1 MGIETT
7 PAHHRSGATR
17 EASALSKLRALLLAG
32 IAAGL
37 LSTAA
42 AASAAPPAASPPS
55 TSAGTRGPAML
66 PVRRVRFDYRTHDG
80 KTSWAIVLLP
90 GWYGPSRHPALPLII
105 CPHGR
110 NTSPESTAK
119 RWRDL
124 PTRGGF
130 AVVLPAGQGRV
141 LQLDSWGYP
150 GQIADLA
157 RMPKLVEHAVPGFH
171 YLRKRLYA
179 VGESMGGQEVL
190 LLLARHPHMFAG
202 VIAFDPAV
210 DMVSRYYAFPSLF
223 AGVATQRKAL
233 TEIGGNPQQVPRA
246 YAVRSPIDYVHPIA
260 FSEVP
265 LQIWWSIADRVI
277 TDQASQAGR
286 LYQEIKLANPTAP
299 VSPYVGRWQHTAE
312 GIANTQLPDA
322 LARIGLLPA
331 SWLIND
337 PLRLHHGPG
346 AVPAG
351 RLASETEVD
360 RMVTHAQL
368 QASQRLARESGLVSA
383 WWRTAFVA
391 AAVLCLLLAA
401 ALTLS
406 LRRPDS
412 RARLAAGRDRLTR
425 RLRAPRPPSHV
436 A

>member
-1 MGIETT
+1 
-7 PAHHRSGATR
+7 
-17 EASALSKLRALLLAG
+17 
-32 IAAGL
+32 
-37 LSTAA
+37 
-42 AASAAPPAASPPS
+42 
-55 TSAGTRGPAML
+55 ML

-80 KTSWAIVLLP
+80 KTSYAIVLLP
-90 GWYGPSRHPALPLII
+90 GWWGGSRQPALPLIV

-110 NTSPESTAK
+110 NTSPESTAR

-124 PTRGGF
+124 PARGGF

-150 GQIADLA
+150 GQIDDLA
-157 RMPKLVEHAVPGFH
+157 RMPQLVERAVPGFH

-190 LLLARHPHMFAG
+190 LLLARHPHLFAG

-210 DMVSRYYAFPSLF
+210 DMVSRYYALPSVF
-223 AGVATQRKAL
+223 AGVSTQHKVVQ
-233 TEIGGNPQQVPRA
+233 EVGGTPQQVPRA
-246 YAVRSPIDYVHPIA
+246 YAVRSPINDVHRIA

-286 LYQEIKLANPTAP
+286 LYQLIKLANPTAP

-322 LARIGLLPA
+322 LVRIGLLPA

-337 PLRLHHGPG
+337 PLRLHHGPH

-360 RMVTHAQL
+360 RMVANAQL
-368 QASQRLARESGLVSA
+368 HASKSLARENSLVAA
-383 WWRTAFVA
+383 WWRTAFIA
-391 AAVLCLLLAA
+391 AAALSLLLAA

-406 LRRPDS
+406 LRGSPTW
-412 RARLAAGRDRLTR
+412 AGVAAGVRRRTR
-425 RLRAPRPPSHV
+425 RPRPRGPRSRV

>member
-1 MGIETT
+1 
-7 PAHHRSGATR
+7 
-17 EASALSKLRALLLAG
+17 
-32 IAAGL
+32 
-37 LSTAA
+37 
-42 AASAAPPAASPPS
+42 
-55 TSAGTRGPAML
+55 ML
-66 PVRRVRFDYRTHDG
+66 PVRRVRFSYRTHDG
-80 KTSWAIVLLP
+80 RTSWAIVLLP
-90 GWYGPSRHPALPLII
+90 GWYGPSRHPALPLIVA
-105 CPHGR
+105 PHGR

-157 RMPKLVEHAVPGFH
+157 RMPALVERAVAGFR
-171 YLRKRLYA
+171 YLRRRVYA

-190 LLLARHPHMFAG
+190 LLLARHPKMFAG

-210 DMVSRYYAFPSLF
+210 DMVSRYYAFPSLP
-223 AGVATQRKAL
+223 AGVSTQRKAL
-233 TEIGGNPQQVPRA
+233 QEIGGTPQQVPQA
-246 YAVRSPIDYVHPIA
+246 YRVRSPITYVRQIA

-277 TDQASQAGR
+277 TDQAAQAGR
-286 LYQEIKLANPTAP
+286 LYQQIKLANPTAP

-331 SWLIND
+331 SWLISD
-337 PLRLHHGPG
+337 PLRLHHGPH

-351 RLASETEVD
+351 QLASETEVD
-360 RMVTHAQL
+360 QMVSNAQL
-368 QASQRLARESGLVSA
+368 QLSKSLARESDLVAA
-383 WWRTAFVA
+383 WWRAAFI
-391 AAVLCLLLAA
+391 AA
-401 ALTLS
+401 ALLAIVLAVLLALS
-406 LRRPDS
+406 MRGRSAGRPDLHRLARRWRS
-412 RARLAAGRDRLTR
+412 RPRRART
-425 RLRAPRPPSHV
+425 V

>member
-1 MGIETT
+1 
-7 PAHHRSGATR
+7 
-17 EASALSKLRALLLAG
+17 
-32 IAAGL
+32 
-37 LSTAA
+37 
-42 AASAAPPAASPPS
+42 
-55 TSAGTRGPAML
+55 ML

-157 RMPKLVEHAVPGFH
+157 RMPQLVERAVPGFR

-190 LLLARHPHMFAG
+190 LLLARHPHVFAG
-202 VIAFDPAV
+202 VVAFDPAV
-210 DMVSRYYAFPSLF
+210 DMVSRYYAFPSLP
-223 AGVATQRKAL
+223 AGVSTQRKAL
-233 TEIGGNPQQVPRA
+233 QEIGGTPQQVPQA
-246 YAVRSPIDYVHPIA
+246 YRVRSPVSYVRQIA

-312 GIANTQLPDA
+312 GIASTQLPDA

-337 PLRLHHGPG
+337 PLRLHHGPH

-351 RLASETEVD
+351 RLASEAEVD
-360 RMVTHAQL
+360 QIVSSAQL
-368 QASQRLARESGLVSA
+368 QLSKRLAREGELVSV
-383 WWRTAFVA
+383 WWRTGFIA
-391 AAVLCLLLAA
+391 AAALALLLAA

-406 LRRPDS
+406 LRPRTWPG
-412 RARLAAGRDRLTR
+412 AAATLGRCAR
-425 RLRAPRPPSHV
+425 RLRARRSPSRS

>member
-1 MGIETT
+1 MRVIR
-7 PAHHRSGATR
+7 AAVVFAVLAGAT
-17 EASALSKLRALLLAG
+17 SAPAAAPFALAVG
-32 IAAGL
+32 D
-37 LSTAA
+37 AA
-42 AASAAPPAASPPS
+42 AAGHARAARAARPP
-55 TSAGTRGPAML
+55 ML

-80 KTSWAIVLLP
+80 KKSWAIVLLP
-90 GWYGPSRHPALPLII
+90 GWYGPARHPALPLII
-105 CPHGR
+105 APHGR

-157 RMPKLVEHAVPGFH
+157 RMPGLTERAVPGFR
-171 YLRKRLYA
+171 YLPKRVYA

-190 LLLARHPHMFAG
+190 LLLAKHPHMFAG

-210 DMVSRYYAFPSLF
+210 DMVSRYYAFPSLPS
-223 AGVATQRKAL
+223 GRATQAKAL
-233 TEIGGNPQQVPRA
+233 QEIGGTPQQVPAA
-246 YAVRSPIDYVHPIA
+246 YRVRSPITYVRQIA

-299 VSPYVGRWQHTAE
+299 VAPYVGRWQHTAE

-337 PLRLHHGPG
+337 PLRLHHGPN
-346 AVPAG
+346 AVPSG
-351 RLASETEVD
+351 RLASDNEVE
-360 RMVTHAQL
+360 RMVATAQVDL
-368 QASQRLARESGLVSA
+368 SKRLARASELVPS
-383 WWRTAFVA
+383 WWRTAFFAV
-391 AAVLCLLLAA
+391 AVLALLLAA
-401 ALTLS
+401 ALARTLHRS
-406 LRRPDS
+406 GTWTG
-412 RARLAAGRDRLTR
+412 RAPLAALLPRSRPR
-425 RLRAPRPPSHV
+425 RGPRRT
-436 A
+436 